1 MATPHIQANKGEI
14 AERVLLPGDPLRAK
28 LVAEKFLSDV
38 RCYNEVRGIYGF
50 TGKYK
55 GVDVSI
61 QATGMGMPS
70 MSIYATELFSEYGV
84 KKAIRVGTAGAF
96 RKELPL
102 KSIVL
107 AMSCCT
113 DSALNAQYFNGFGY
127 APTASFTLLKKACDK
142 ANKSGL
148 VCNVGSIVTSDVFYD
163 NENRWKMW
171 ARYGVLAVEMES
183 AALYTIAANYGV
195 EALSILTISDN
206 LETKEAT
213 SSKERETSFLDM
225 MVLAFD
231 SIIQD

>member
-1 MATPHIQANKGEI
+1 MATPHIQASNGDI

-28 LVAEKFLSDV
+28 LVAEKFLTDV
-38 RCYNEVRGIYGF
+38 KCYNEVRGTYGF

-55 GVDVSI
+55 DVDVSI

-70 MSIYATELFSEYGV
+70 MSIYATELFSQYGV
-84 KKAIRVGTAGAF
+84 KKAIRIGTAGAL
-96 RKELPL
+96 RKEIPL

-113 DSALNAQYFNGFGY
+113 DSALNAQCFQGFGY
-127 APTASFTLLKKACDK
+127 APTASFSLLKKAFDEAIK
-142 ANKSGL
+142 ANL
-148 VCNVGSIVTSDVFYD
+148 LCNVGSITTSDVFYD
-163 NENRWKMW
+163 DENRWKMW

-183 AALYTIAANYGV
+183 AALYTIAAKYDV

-206 LETKEAT
+206 VATGEAT

-225 MVLAFD
+225 MSLALD
-231 SIIQD
+231 TIIKA

>member
-14 AERVLLPGDPLRAK
+14 AERVLLPGDPLRAR
-28 LVAEKFLSDV
+28 LVSEKFLSDAK
-38 RCYNEVRGIYGF
+38 CYNEVRGTYGF

-70 MSIYATELFSEYGV
+70 MSIYATELFSQYGV
-84 KKAIRVGTAGAF
+84 KKAIRIGTAGAL
-96 RKELPL
+96 RKEIPL

-113 DSALNAQYFNGFGY
+113 DSALNTQYFGGFGY
-127 APTASFTLLKKACDK
+127 APTASFDLLKKAYDE
-142 ANKSGL
+142 ANKASF
-148 VCNVGSIVTSDVFYD
+148 VCNVGTITTSDVFYD
-163 NENRWKMW
+163 DENRWKMW

-183 AALYTIAANYGV
+183 AALYTIAAKYGV

-206 LETKEAT
+206 VATGEAT
-213 SSKERETSFLDM
+213 SSDERQMSFLDM
-225 MVLAFD
+225 MTLALD
-231 SIIQD
+231 TIVQV

>member
-1 MATPHIQANKGEI
+1 MATPHIQANNGDI

-28 LVAEKFLSDV
+28 LVAGKFLSDAK
-38 RCYNEVRGIYGF
+38 CYNEVRGTYGF

-70 MSIYATELFSEYGV
+70 MSIYATELFSQYGV
-84 KKAIRVGTAGAF
+84 KKAIRIGTAGAL
-96 RKELPL
+96 RKEIPL

-113 DSALNAQYFNGFGY
+113 DSALNAQYFQGFGY
-127 APTASFTLLKKACDK
+127 APTASFSLLKRAYDEASK
-142 ANKSGL
+142 ANL
-148 VCNVGSIVTSDVFYD
+148 LCNVGSITTSDVFYD
-163 NENRWKMW
+163 DENRWKMW

-183 AALYTIAANYGV
+183 AALYTIAAKYDV

-206 LETKEAT
+206 VATGDVT

-225 MVLAFD
+225 MSLALD
-231 SIIQD
+231 TIIQA

>member
-14 AERVLLPGDPLRAK
+14 AERVLLPGDPLRAR
-28 LVAEKFLSDV
+28 LVSEKFLSDAK
-38 RCYNEVRGIYGF
+38 CYNEVRGTYGF

-70 MSIYATELFSEYGV
+70 MSIYATELFSQYGV
-84 KKAIRVGTAGAF
+84 KKAIRIGTAGAL
-96 RKELPL
+96 RREIPL

-113 DSALNAQYFNGFGY
+113 DSALNAQYFGGFGY
-127 APTASFTLLKKACDK
+127 APTASFDLLKKAYDE
-142 ANKSGL
+142 ANKASF
-148 VCNVGSIVTSDVFYD
+148 VCNVGTITTSDVFYD
-163 NENRWKMW
+163 DENRWKMW

-183 AALYTIAANYGV
+183 AALYTIAAKYGV

-206 LETKEAT
+206 VATGEAT
-213 SSKERETSFLDM
+213 SSDERQMSFLDM
-225 MVLAFD
+225 MTLALD
-231 SIIQD
+231 TIVQV

>member
-14 AERVLLPGDPLRAK
+14 AERVLLPGDPLRAR
-28 LVAEKFLSDV
+28 LVSEKFLSDAK
-38 RCYNEVRGIYGF
+38 CYNEVRGTYGF

-70 MSIYATELFSEYGV
+70 MSIYATELFSQYGV
-84 KKAIRVGTAGAF
+84 KRAIRIGTAGAL
-96 RKELPL
+96 RREIPL

-113 DSALNAQYFNGFGY
+113 DSALNTQYFGGFGY
-127 APTASFTLLKKACDK
+127 APTASFNLLKKAYDE
-142 ANKSGL
+142 ANKASF
-148 VCNVGSIVTSDVFYD
+148 VCNVGTITTSDVFYD
-163 NENRWKMW
+163 DENRWKMW

-183 AALYTIAANYGV
+183 AALYTIAAKYGV

-206 LETKEAT
+206 VATGEAT
-213 SSKERETSFLDM
+213 SSDERQMSFLDM
-225 MVLAFD
+225 MTLALD
-231 SIIQD
+231 TIVQV